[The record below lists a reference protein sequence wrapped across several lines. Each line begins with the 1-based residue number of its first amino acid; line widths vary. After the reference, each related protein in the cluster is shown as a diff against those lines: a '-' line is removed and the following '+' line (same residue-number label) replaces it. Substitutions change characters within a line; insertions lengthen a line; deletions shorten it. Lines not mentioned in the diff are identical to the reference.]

1 MDAAAEFSAFAVVDA
16 DQFICHCEKN
26 ESAMK
31 ILMLNYEFPPIG
43 GGAGHAHQCLL
54 GEYARNKNM
63 QVDVLT
69 SGCGPGLVREDF
81 ADNIRIYK
89 VGIHKKNLHYW
100 RKLEV
105 IEWLFKARR
114 VYLQLL
120 SENAYEL
127 SHAFF
132 AFPTGWLCYKTAGRL
147 PYILSLRGSDV
158 PGYNVR
164 LGLDYKL
171 LAGLFRRIWSG
182 ASLVAANSTG
192 LCQLA
197 KQFMPDLDIAVIP
210 NGVDT
215 QCYHPEPSKM
225 PGRQINLLS
234 TGRLITRKR
243 IDWLIEAVG
252 HAVRGGLDIRL
263 TIVGEGNL
271 LDELRKKAAA
281 MNLSDRVVFMGLIE
295 RRQMP
300 DVYRAND
307 IFVMASQHE
316 GMSNAM
322 LEAIASGLPVV
333 TTACEG
339 AEELIGD
346 NGILVN
352 YPDSQA
358 FAAAIKTIALDT
370 EKYKAMSRAGRS
382 IAEKYSWSA
391 VADEYVQYY
400 KQLVR

>member
-1 MDAAAEFSAFAVVDA
+1 MNCPMLFSR
-16 DQFICHCEKN
+16 
-26 ESAMK
+26 
-31 ILMLNYEFPPIG
+31 FPP
-43 GGAGHAHQCLL
+43 AGFAIRRPAGFLISYRFAAL
-54 GEYARNKNM
+54 MSPAT
-63 QVDVLT
+63 T
-69 SGCGPGLVREDF
+69 SGSGWITSF
-81 ADNIRIYK
+81 
-89 VGIHKKNLHYW
+89 W
-100 RKLEV
+100 
-105 IEWLFKARR
+105 
-114 VYLQLL
+114 Q
-120 SENAYEL
+120 
-127 SHAFF
+127 AFS
-132 AFPTGWLCYKTAGRL
+132 G
-147 PYILSLRGSDV
+147 
-158 PGYNVR
+158 GY
-164 LGLDYKL
+164 G
-171 LAGLFRRIWSG
+171 
-182 ASLVAANSTG
+182 
-192 LCQLA
+192 
-197 KQFMPDLDIAVIP
+197 AVIP